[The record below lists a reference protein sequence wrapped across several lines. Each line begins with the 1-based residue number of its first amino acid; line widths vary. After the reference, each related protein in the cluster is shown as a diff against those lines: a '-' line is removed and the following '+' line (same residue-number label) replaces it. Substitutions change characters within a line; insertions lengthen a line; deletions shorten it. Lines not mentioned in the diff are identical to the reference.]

1 MLFIVSDDMNTALD
15 CYGHPLVQT
24 PHIARLAARGVRF
37 DRTYCQFP
45 LCNPSRASFLSG
57 RRPDSTRVYTLQT
70 PVRRHIENAV
80 FLPELFRRNS
90 YFTAHAGKVFHT
102 GEAMEDPRSWDE
114 ELREF
119 GKQPPAKA
127 VIESEKAQGPIG
139 HSMEWM
145 TLRSKDEETP
155 DGAVARRAVEMM
167 EKSVRAGKPFFVAAG
182 FRRPHSPYAAPKR
195 YFDSYPREQPW
206 LRPASTELISRL
218 SRKSRPTDWP
228 PPEIRLLLCRPLAI
242 SVPRCR
248 AIFQPSRS
256 NARTTSYGRSD

>member
-1 MLFIVSDDMNTALD
+1 MLFIVSDDLNTALD

-37 DRTYCQFP
+37 DRAYCQFP

-80 FLPELFRRNS
+80 FLPELFRRNG

-167 EKSVRAGKPFFVAAG
+167 EKSVRAGKPFLRGGRFPPSAFALRRAQAL
-182 FRRPHSPYAAPKR
+182 FR
-195 YFDSYPREQPW
+195 Q
-206 LRPASTELISRL
+206 LPA
-218 SRKSRPTDWP
+218 
-228 PPEIRLLLCRPLAI
+228 
-242 SVPRCR
+242 R
-248 AIFQPSRS
+248 AH
-256 NARTTSYGRSD
+256 TTSPDSAQPYRQDSARGHQLPCSAKADAGSASALVSIGLLRLPILH